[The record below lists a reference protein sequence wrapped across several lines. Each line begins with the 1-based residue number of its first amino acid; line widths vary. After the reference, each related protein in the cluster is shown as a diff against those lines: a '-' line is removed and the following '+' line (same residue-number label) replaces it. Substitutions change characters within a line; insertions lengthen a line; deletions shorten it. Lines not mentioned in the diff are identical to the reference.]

1 MERRTYVELVAN
13 HGVFSNFVKEFG
25 SWQQQEDETDETKD
39 GVEVVKEKN
48 EKRPDAADLK
58 EEFKRA
64 RRSCKRRKGTSA
76 LSPGKH
82 TRSTSL
88 PGMDIS

>member
-1 MERRTYVELVAN
+1 MERRTYVELMAN
-13 HGVFSNFVKEFG
+13 RGVFSNFVKEFG

-39 GVEVVKEKN
+39 GVEVKEKN
-48 EKRPDAADLK
+48 KKRPDAADLK
-58 EEFKRA
+58 EESKRA

-82 TRSTSL
+82 ARSTLL
-88 PGMDIS
+88 PGMDTS